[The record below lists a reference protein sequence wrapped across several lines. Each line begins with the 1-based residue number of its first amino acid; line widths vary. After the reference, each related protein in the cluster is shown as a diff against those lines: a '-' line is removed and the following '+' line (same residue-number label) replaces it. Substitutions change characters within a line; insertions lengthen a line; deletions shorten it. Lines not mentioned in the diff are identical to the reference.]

1 MTDPRRERADELI
14 NDLDEL
20 ARAYD
25 LHDFGL
31 PCTPEEREKHI
42 RAVLAFERAA
52 EARVLREFVAW
63 MEWRRWTGTRAIRTL
78 PEYMNE
84 FMQGRE
90 EGRE

>member
-1 MTDPRRERADELI
+1 MDHRRERAEALLGTCSCHEAYKSRGLVDHNCPWCNYAE
-14 NDLDEL
+14 DLLD
-20 ARAYD
+20 Y
-25 LHDFGL
+25 
-31 PCTPEEREKHI
+31 
-42 RAVLAFERAA
+42 ERAA